1 MRKSAAYTHPLWG
14 YGIYKYEVYQDGV
27 SGVSWY
33 CREGMKEEG
42 RCGLTPH
49 ALHCLTQDLKCSNT
63 FPRGAQEVKNARHK
77 P

>member
-49 ALHCLTQDLKCSNT
+49 ALHRTWSAATLSL
-63 FPRGAQEVKNARHK
+63 GEHK
-77 P
+77 K